1 MVTMG
6 GCGGVQGGRWILLP
20 QKDNNELVIAF
31 FFAILKLYTPQ
42 APTPR
47 NKTRRCTELWLVAGR
62 KTFFFFF

>member
-47 NKTRRCTELWLVAGR
+47 NKTTLYSLLYQTVIGGA
-62 KTFFFFF
+62 